1 MLIEEEMEPM
11 LSLNEVANLLHIH
24 QNTVRRWSDAGIIK
38 AIQINQR
45 GDRRFLKKDIELF
58 LRNMNNGIDK

>member
-1 MLIEEEMEPM
+1 MLIEEQMEPM
-11 LSLNEVANLLHIH
+11 LSLNEVASLLHIH

-58 LRNMNNGIDK
+58 LRNMNNQNK